1 MSLTSLLTCYP
12 DYLPKVKELGINY
25 TYNND
30 ELILSMSDEDLY
42 NYDIDY
48 DQVYHIERC

>member
-12 DYLPKVKELGINY
+12 EYLPQVKQMGLDY
-25 TYNND
+25 TFYND
-30 ELILSMSDEDLY
+30 ELIVSIKEDDVY

-48 DQVYHIERC
+48 DQVYHIESC